1 MNKDFQKKIALLLLS
16 LLVVIALYFLRID
29 VLNQRGAF
37 WLGYN
42 SDPSYGYL
50 MNSLN
55 MAFYNGGL
63 GYQSLHPGMPM
74 YMLGA
79 IVIIV
84 QYLIRYIT
92 VGFNYTLVEGMQMD
106 VLNNPELYITG
117 INATFSIL
125 NILLLLVVVWL
136 VFKYTKN
143 LLFALLILFL
153 PFYSEIFVQDVI
165 GNLSAEP
172 ALFTVNF
179 LFLAYVL
186 LSGFKKWD
194 QKKVTLALN
203 QKKLTISYN
212 ALFMGILCGV
222 GLSAKFPFLV
232 FWLIPIILIYNIRE
246 NIKFLV
252 VAVGTFILSISPI
265 IFRFFFTLKF
275 WVEISNRSAGYGHNF
290 GLGFAIKAILLS
302 NPAIFISLIIFTGL
316 LFFILKNNNF
326 KLKQLLHNYSFRI
339 TLALYLSYV
348 IQIVIVSRHYMG
360 SRYFLSLICL
370 LPFLLISQL
379 AFQNKSLSENRY
391 KPFLNG
397 LIYLIPFLFLVN
409 GYYNWSKMRAELSSN
424 QASGLKIHE
433 FLAENK
439 DKYIQVFNYR
449 VSNQLYALRFGDEY
463 ARQLNQEK
471 LKEIYGDFFHYNNS
485 FKKYYNW
492 DKEIEPSEII
502 ALNKD
507 ILLFGTEPSEIIEQQ
522 FQKKVSV
529 LKEFEKLKIYVL
541 QKD

>member
-1 MNKDFQKKIALLLLS
+1 MNKDFQKKIAFFFLS
-16 LLVVIALYFLRID
+16 LSVVIALYYLRID
-29 VLNQRGAF
+29 VLDQKGPF

-74 YMLGA
+74 YILGA

-84 QYLIRYIT
+84 QYLIRYVSI
-92 VGFNYTLVEGMQMD
+92 GFDYTLVEGMQMD
-106 VLNNPELYITG
+106 VLNNPELYITS
-117 INATFSIL
+117 INAAFSIL
-125 NILLLLVVVWL
+125 NIFLLLLVTWL
-136 VFKYTKN
+136 VFKQTKS
-143 LLFALLILFL
+143 LLYASILLFL

-246 NIKFLV
+246 NIKFMV
-252 VAVGTFILSISPI
+252 VAVSTFILSISPI

-290 GLGFAIKAILLS
+290 GLGFAIKSILLS
-302 NPAIFISLIIFTGL
+302 NPAIFISLLIFSGL
-316 LFFILKNNNF
+316 LLVILKQNDF
-326 KLKQLLHNYSFRI
+326 KFKKLLQNYSFRI
-339 TLALYLSYV
+339 TLALYLSYI

-379 AFQNKSLSENRY
+379 AFQKITYSEHKSR
-391 KPFLNG
+391 PILNG
-397 LIYLIPFLFLVN
+397 LVYLIPFLFLAN
-409 GYYNWSKMRAELSSN
+409 GYYNWDKMRTELSEN

-433 FLAENK
+433 FLAEHK
-439 DKYIQVFNYR
+439 DQYIQVFTYR

-471 LKEIYGDFFHYNNS
+471 LKEIYGDFFHYNS
-485 FKKYYNW
+485 TFKKYYNW
-492 DKEIEPSEII
+492 DKEVEPSKIM
-502 ALNKD
+502 AQNKD

-529 LKEFEKLKIYVL
+529 FKEFEKLKIYVL